1 VIIDKDVFTSN
12 EKEFV
17 RKNILSEIFP
27 WYFIPNS
34 VVTQRSGGDGVN
46 FFGHTLVKRFEHR
59 KLGEELHQ
67 SSACDFFMPIIDR
80 FFKKHKLK
88 YKEILRGS
96 INLLY
101 PQPVRQSAP
110 HVDHNFPHN
119 QIICYLNESDG
130 DTVVLKKEKG
140 KRLKYKE
147 FARVSPE
154 PFKILYFGYL
164 PHYVIHPTSGRRIV
178 LVMTFK

>member
-1 VIIDKDVFTSN
+1 
-12 EKEFV
+12 
-17 RKNILSEIFP
+17 
-27 WYFIPNS
+27 
-34 VVTQRSGGDGVN
+34 
-46 FFGHTLVKRFEHR
+46 
-59 KLGEELHQ
+59 
-67 SSACDFFMPIIDR
+67 MPIIDR

-101 PQPVRQSAP
+101 PQPVKQSTP
-110 HVDHNFPHN
+110 HVDHTFPYN

-130 DTVVLKKEKG
+130 DTIILKKIGKG
-140 KRLKYKE
+140 KKVNYKE
-147 FARVSPE
+147 LARVSPE

-164 PHYVIHPTSGRRIV
+164 PHYVIHPTKGRRIV